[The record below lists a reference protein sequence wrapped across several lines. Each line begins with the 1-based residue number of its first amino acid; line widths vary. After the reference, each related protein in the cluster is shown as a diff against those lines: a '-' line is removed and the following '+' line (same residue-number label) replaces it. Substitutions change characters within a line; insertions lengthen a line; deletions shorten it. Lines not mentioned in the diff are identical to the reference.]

1 MNFFEHQDRA
11 RRQSQRLLILFIL
24 AVTAVV
30 TVFAALTAVL
40 FTPDLMIPVAM
51 AVLLLIGVASWIRIA
66 GLRNGGGQVAEA
78 LGGTLV
84 PSDTHD
90 PLRRRL
96 LNVVEE
102 MAIAAGVPVPEV
114 YVLEQE
120 HGINAFAAGY
130 SASDAAVA
138 VTRGLLEHL
147 DRTELQGVIAHEFSH
162 ILNGDMRIN
171 IRLMGFLF
179 GLLMIAVMGQRMM
192 ISTRYSRNSK
202 DTGAVVAIS
211 LLVMVLGYVGLFFG
225 RLIKAA
231 VSRQREYLA
240 DAAAVQFT
248 RNPQAVSGAL
258 KKIAAL
264 SAGSTLQGDTE
275 EVGHMLFGAGNTGWL
290 FATHPPL
297 NQRIRA
303 IEPSFD
309 PAELDYI
316 AKQLDR
322 HREAE
327 YARQEMVEAA
337 AESSDHASGP
347 GSTALGPT
355 LGSLIDQL
363 GAPDFQQ
370 LVMAGALLQAL
381 PEALLDAAH
390 SDERVEALVLA
401 LLLSSDVSRAQQQL
415 LRLRER
421 EGGCLADAVEAI
433 DQGHDT
439 LSWQSRLLLV
449 ELSAP
454 AWRRRPAAE
463 LERWLETLDAMVID
477 AHLDERFTLA
487 LERLVRLQVA
497 EALNPSACQH
507 SGRGQL
513 SAAQTEAGQWVAL
526 LCWTGAPE
534 RDEAAWQTAMKTLFD
549 SSASAWPDPDY
560 SLAQLDKNQTVLNA
574 LRPGDKQ
581 RLIEAMWQTLD
592 QSSDD
597 YSDRYELFRL
607 LSALLHV
614 PVPVHP
620 ESLPPPSLQ
629 S

>member
-11 RRQSQRLLILFIL
+11 RRQSQRLLILFFL

-30 TVFAALTAVL
+30 SVFAALTAVL

-51 AVLLLIGVASWIRIA
+51 GVLLLIVGASWIRIT
-66 GLRNGGGQVAEA
+66 GLRNGGGRVAEA

-130 SASDAAVA
+130 SSSDAAVA

-192 ISTRYSRNSK
+192 LSTRYSRNSK

-211 LLVMVLGYVGLFFG
+211 LVIMVLGYVGLFFG

-275 EVGHMLFGAGNTGWL
+275 EVGHMLFGAGYSAWL

-327 YARQEMVEAA
+327 RARQEM
-337 AESSDHASGP
+337 AEQPGEPTSSVGV
-347 GSTALGPT
+347 GALGPA
-355 LGSLIDQL
+355 LGGMIDQL

-433 DQGHDT
+433 DQDHDI

-477 AHLDERFTLA
+477 AHWDERFTLA
-487 LERLVRLQVA
+487 LERLVRLHVA
-497 EALNPSACQH
+497 EALDPGACQH

-513 SAAQTEAGQWVAL
+513 SAAQTEAGQWLSL
-526 LCWTGAPE
+526 LCWTGVPE
-534 RDEAAWQTAMKTLFD
+534 RDELTWQSAMKALSD
-549 SSASAWPDPDY
+549 ASELACPDPEQ
-560 SLAQLDKNQTVLNA
+560 SLAQLDHNQLVLNA
-574 LRPGDKQ
+574 LKPADKQ

-592 QSSDD
+592 QSSDA
-597 YSDRYELFRL
+597 YSDQYELFRL

>member
-1 MNFFEHQDRA
+1 
-11 RRQSQRLLILFIL
+11 
-24 AVTAVV
+24 
-30 TVFAALTAVL
+30 
-40 FTPDLMIPVAM
+40 
-51 AVLLLIGVASWIRIA
+51 
-66 GLRNGGGQVAEA
+66 
-78 LGGTLV
+78 
-84 PSDTHD
+84 
-90 PLRRRL
+90 
-96 LNVVEE
+96 
-102 MAIAAGVPVPEV
+102 
-114 YVLEQE
+114 
-120 HGINAFAAGY
+120 
-130 SASDAAVA
+130 
-138 VTRGLLEHL
+138 
-147 DRTELQGVIAHEFSH
+147 
-162 ILNGDMRIN
+162 
-171 IRLMGFLF
+171 
-179 GLLMIAVMGQRMM
+179 
-192 ISTRYSRNSK
+192 
-202 DTGAVVAIS
+202 
-211 LLVMVLGYVGLFFG
+211 VLGYVGLFFG

-264 SAGSTLQGDTE
+264 SAGSALQGDTE
-275 EVGHMLFGAGNTGWL
+275 EVGHMLFGAGYSAWL

-327 YARQEMVEAA
+327 RARQEMAEEAG
-337 AESSDHASGP
+337 ELASNTEGGVLGP
-347 GSTALGPT
+347 ALG
-355 LGSLIDQL
+355 GLIDQL

-381 PEALLDAAH
+381 PDALLDAAH

-415 LRLRER
+415 LRLREQ

-454 AWRRRPAAE
+454 AWRRRPPAE

-477 AHLDERFTLA
+477 ADLDERFTLA

-513 SAAQTEAGQWVAL
+513 SAAQTEAGQWLAL
-526 LCWTGAPE
+526 LCWTGTPE
-534 RDEAAWQTAMKTLFD
+534 RDESAWQVAMKTLFD
-549 SSASAWPDPDY
+549 APASTWPDPEQ
-560 SLAQLDKNQTVLNA
+560 SLVQLDRNQAALNA
-574 LRPGDKQ
+574 LKPADKQ
-581 RLIEAMWQTLD
+581 RLVQAMWQTLN
-592 QSSDD
+592 QSSDG
-597 YSDRYELFRL
+597 YSDQYELFRL

>member
-11 RRQSQRLLILFIL
+11 RRQSQRLLILFFL

-30 TVFAALTAVL
+30 SVFAALTAVL

-51 AVLLLIGVASWIRIA
+51 GVLLLIVGASWIRIT
-66 GLRNGGGQVAEA
+66 GLRNGGGRVAEA

-130 SASDAAVA
+130 SSSDAAVA

-192 ISTRYSRNSK
+192 LSTRYSRNSK

-211 LLVMVLGYVGLFFG
+211 LVIMVLGYVGLFFG

-264 SAGSTLQGDTE
+264 SAGSTLQGDSE
-275 EVGHMLFGAGNTGWL
+275 EVGHMLFGAGYSAWL

-327 YARQEMVEAA
+327 RARQEM
-337 AESSDHASGP
+337 AEQPGEPTSSVGV
-347 GSTALGPT
+347 GALGPA
-355 LGSLIDQL
+355 LGGMIDQL

-433 DQGHDT
+433 DQDHDI

-477 AHLDERFTLA
+477 AHWDERFTLA
-487 LERLVRLQVA
+487 LERLVRLHVA
-497 EALNPSACQH
+497 EALDPGACQH

-513 SAAQTEAGQWVAL
+513 SAAQTEAGQWLSL
-526 LCWTGAPE
+526 LCWTGVPE
-534 RDEAAWQTAMKTLFD
+534 RDELTWQSAMKALSD
-549 SSASAWPDPDY
+549 ASELACPDPEQ
-560 SLAQLDKNQTVLNA
+560 SLAQLDHNQLVLNA
-574 LRPGDKQ
+574 LKPADKQ

-592 QSSDD
+592 QSSDA
-597 YSDRYELFRL
+597 YSDQYELFRL